1 MDTGVMSGA
10 PSPNNYE
17 VRCNALEEG
26 KASPASPVAGIAMTV
41 ESDSGMIRRWLLGSY
56 LVVAAA
62 ILTTCYY
69 FHLFAATSDLGTPSP
84 LHCRSTFFRYNTAI
98 GGSSCGLWGEECLP
112 STWMPIRCPA
122 LCGYSLHDAL
132 DTRVIGSSTYRADSR
147 ICLAAWHAGFIG
159 AGGGCVD
166 VRVAEGKEEYVKEQR
181 NGIDGLAFDS
191 WFPFSLEFRASSG
204 AKNCGYDQ
212 TPTLLVLNVLLL
224 VGFLSL
230 RPSRRLFFW
239 SMITSMWWYCALIA
253 PMDNRSISTSF
264 AYMGRFAYFVVGA
277 EVLLWRFG
285 HAKCTFPDTSNSS
298 SFLHVILIE
307 LLPLIAT
314 LHWHFLSIF
323 GSYSINGALF
333 QSWEGPMTF
342 LAGLV
347 LLLPLAIGV
356 LRDWYRAKLLFFL
369 LRHVF
374 FVAVLIIVLTL
385 IFSTSGWGL
394 HLHHYFI
401 ALFCYVASR
410 GSSKCSALARAL
422 CLGAL
427 INGLAFW
434 GETYEIPIWAEGE
447 GWYPPSGDVDMAAFG
462 NYNQVLFT
470 AAERVNESDNILLRW
485 AFVKDL
491 SASNCS
497 LDNVD
502 VQDGSIFVV
511 EMNHIEI
518 YRGPARSLRFQPN
531 ATRFGVAKN
540 ATHLGVAKNAT
551 DEERH
556 VYVRVAQ
563 IGQGLSRR
571 VISATQ
577 VLALRYESSQPLTW
591 PYALSLDDCTKATAI
606 AQQPDWTLEG
616 YV

>member
-62 ILTTCYY
+62 ILITCYY

-181 NGIDGLAFDS
+181 NGIDGLAFD
-191 WFPFSLEFRASSG
+191 
-204 AKNCGYDQ
+204 
-212 TPTLLVLNVLLL
+212 
-224 VGFLSL
+224 
-230 RPSRRLFFW
+230 
-239 SMITSMWWYCALIA
+239 
-253 PMDNRSISTSF
+253 
-264 AYMGRFAYFVVGA
+264 
-277 EVLLWRFG
+277 
-285 HAKCTFPDTSNSS
+285 
-298 SFLHVILIE
+298 
-307 LLPLIAT
+307 
-314 LHWHFLSIF
+314 
-323 GSYSINGALF
+323 
-333 QSWEGPMTF
+333 
-342 LAGLV
+342 
-347 LLLPLAIGV
+347 
-356 LRDWYRAKLLFFL
+356 
-369 LRHVF
+369 
-374 FVAVLIIVLTL
+374 
-385 IFSTSGWGL
+385 
-394 HLHHYFI
+394 
-401 ALFCYVASR
+401 
-410 GSSKCSALARAL
+410 
-422 CLGAL
+422 
-427 INGLAFW
+427 
-434 GETYEIPIWAEGE
+434 
-447 GWYPPSGDVDMAAFG
+447 
-462 NYNQVLFT
+462 
-470 AAERVNESDNILLRW
+470 
-485 AFVKDL
+485 
-491 SASNCS
+491 
-497 LDNVD
+497 
-502 VQDGSIFVV
+502 GSIFVV

-606 AQQPDWTLEG
+606 AQQPEWTLEG